1 MTAFAARLR
10 ESVDLGSV
18 SDDLMHVV
26 QAAFEPMAAAGLGPP
41 GAGRLGRLI
50 SAGAASP
57 GGVSMAVPIGDADV
71 VLALRRPPMW
81 DFRPCAKGPRRG
93 WLGTRCAVDAA
104 AEEGPAMFIRFR
116 WVLWPILVIG
126 IALVVAPLALSM
138 PSKTS
143 AGQKMLDDF
152 HSIMQAAAVR
162 KTVAYDK
169 VFVDLRQVAVTGV
182 SAAAEAPALFS
193 TLASPLHV
201 TETQL
206 AAMLSGEFPAMAKLL
221 GALPALVPVFSN
233 VPPGLTWYAPI
244 VKTMQDNV
252 QHYAKVDS
260 LPNFNLFTWF
270 FVAPGAILV
279 LCAALGVW
287 GAYRPLRRDISRL
300 SVTST
305 ETRAA

>member
-1 MTAFAARLR
+1 
-10 ESVDLGSV
+10 
-18 SDDLMHVV
+18 
-26 QAAFEPMAAAGLGPP
+26 
-41 GAGRLGRLI
+41 
-50 SAGAASP
+50 
-57 GGVSMAVPIGDADV
+57 
-71 VLALRRPPMW
+71 
-81 DFRPCAKGPRRG
+81 
-93 WLGTRCAVDAA
+93 
-104 AEEGPAMFIRFR
+104 MFRFR

-152 HSIMQAAAVR
+152 HSIMQPAAVR

-182 SAAAEAPALFS
+182 TAAAEAPALFS
-193 TLASPLHV
+193 TLASSLHV

-206 AAMLSGEFPAMAKLL
+206 AAMLSDEFPAMAKLL
-221 GALPALVPVFSN
+221 GALPALVPVFSK
-233 VPPGLTWYAPI
+233 VPPGLNWYAPI

-287 GAYRPLRRDISRL
+287 GAYRPRRRVISRL